1 MNARKFLVYN
11 IALFLLLTIA
21 YVLFTHYRADA
32 YNPVIPSIFF
42 AYLVMNQFFL
52 NMLKKSHQRSPRRFV
67 SAFLGVVGIKLMSSM
82 VFLLIYLMAVSVD
95 DAIQV
100 TLSLFVAYMSFTILL
115 VRAALRTGQ
124 DSDKRS

>member
-1 MNARKFLVYN
+1 MNQRQFFVYN
-11 IALFLLLTIA
+11 LALFLILSAA
-21 YVLFTHYRADA
+21 YVVFTHYRADA
-32 YNPVIPSIFF
+32 YNPVIPAIFL

-95 DAIQV
+95 DAVQV
-100 TLSLFVAYMSFTILL
+100 TLSLFIAYMSFTILL
-115 VRAALRTGQ
+115 VRAALRTG
-124 DSDKRS
+124 DGPEKHS